1 MSTQTYTLRAK
12 MVGAMLREARL
23 SAGISLKDGAA
34 GIGVTSGTLSSYEY
48 GRKPVSLPELELL
61 AFRYDFSLRNF
72 WHPDQFIKHQDENLN
87 PTLLLSLRQRQ
98 IAGWLQ
104 KQREEAGL
112 TQKELAKGAGISLAK
127 IRAYEKGDRR
137 IPLPELE
144 VIASRLGRTVDDYA
158 DKQPPVGT
166 WDSAKRVFEHLS
178 ELPQDL
184 QMFIAEPSNVPYLR
198 LAMRL
203 SKVPVDRLRT
213 VGEGLVDI
221 TQ

>member
-1 MSTQTYTLRAK
+1 M
-12 MVGAMLREARL
+12 
-23 SAGISLKDGAA
+23 
-34 GIGVTSGTLSSYEY
+34 
-48 GRKPVSLPELELL
+48 
-61 AFRYDFSLRNF
+61 
-72 WHPDQFIKHQDENLN
+72 
-87 PTLLLSLRQRQ
+87 
-98 IAGWLQ
+98 
-104 KQREEAGL
+104 
-112 TQKELAKGAGISLAK
+112 
-127 IRAYEKGDRR
+127 
-137 IPLPELE
+137 PELE
-144 VIASRLGRTVDDYA
+144 VIASRLGRTIDDYA

-178 ELPQDL
+178 QLPQDL

>member
-12 MVGAMLREARL
+12 MIGAMLREARL

-34 GIGVTSGTLSSYEY
+34 GIGVTSSTLSSYEY

-104 KQREEAGL
+104 KQREEGRADTERACQGRRNQPGENARLRKRRSADPVAG
-112 TQKELAKGAGISLAK
+112 TRGH
-127 IRAYEKGDRR
+127 R
-137 IPLPELE
+137 
-144 VIASRLGRTVDDYA
+144 
-158 DKQPPVGT
+158 QPPGA
-166 WDSAKRVFEHLS
+166 DH
-178 ELPQDL
+178 
-184 QMFIAEPSNVPYLR
+184 
-198 LAMRL
+198 
-203 SKVPVDRLRT
+203 
-213 VGEGLVDI
+213 
-221 TQ
+221 